1 MLFAYWCTR
10 MVRDVLLLGFANR
23 AYTMS
28 GLILLL
34 LTISLVVV
42 GIQASAPFIYT
53 LF

>member
-1 MLFAYWCTR
+1 MLFAYWSVR

-23 AYTMS
+23 SYTMS

-34 LTISLVVV
+34 LMIGLLAV
-42 GIQASAPFIYT
+42 GVQASAPFIYT